1 MLNKQKLTVV
11 SLRDIL
17 TYMEFRSEEMECI
30 MDYGF
35 NSVTYGDASYTLIP
49 AWDAID
55 RIWQGLDG
63 YYYDLDMDGGDN
75 PSRSIPA
82 RLYTQKEIREELE
95 KVLDFTDY
103 VDLEDCCAML

>member
-1 MLNKQKLTVV
+1 MLKKETITVV

-35 NSVTYGDASYTLIP
+35 NTVTYGDASYTLIP

-63 YYYDLDMDGGDN
+63 YYYDLEVDGGDN

-82 RLYTQKEIREELE
+82 KLWTEGEIRAVLE
-95 KVLDFTDY
+95 VVLNKNDY